1 MVRIYRTNQ
10 RTDQNV
16 PTQLTENQNTQAQI
30 NESQKTQSLK
40 IPTAKKPQVQITQGQ
55 DTQNWNNDTN
65 WVNKSFLSLKNP
77 KNNWKLYSY
86 LFAILIRMLNI
97 IASYKKFL

>member
-1 MVRIYRTNQ
+1 MVRIYRNNQ

-16 PTQLTENQNTQAQI
+16 PTQLTEIQNIPAQNTQ
-30 NESQKTQSLK
+30 SQKTQSLN
-40 IPTAKKPQVQITQGQ
+40 IPTAEKPQVHTTQGQ

-65 WVNKSFLSLKNP
+65 WVNKGFLSVKNP

-86 LFAILIRMLNI
+86 LFAILIRMLNFN
-97 IASYKKFL
+97 ASYKNFL